1 MRAVDIIAK
10 KRDGGLL
17 KAGEIEF
24 MVKGFVSGDVPDYQ
38 MAAWA
43 MAVLLRGM
51 TPQETTDLTMSM
63 VRSGETL
70 NLRGI
75 APVIVDKHSTGGVGD
90 KTTLVVAPLVAA
102 VGLPVAKMS
111 GRGLGFTGGTLD
123 KLEAIPGMSVSLGI
137 AQFMENVRKH
147 GIVVSGQTA
156 DLAPADGQ
164 LYALRDVTAT
174 VPSLPLI
181 ASSIMSKKIAGG
193 ADAVVLDVK
202 VGQGAF
208 MATLED
214 ATELAD
220 AMIQIG
226 RGVGKRVT
234 AVLSDMSQPLGRTVG
249 NALEVREAVEAL
261 RSDASGPKD
270 LLEHCLVIASE
281 MLVLGQVVS
290 SPEEGRARCL
300 EALANGRALLKFVEW
315 VIAQGGDGRIVDDL
329 ARLPQA
335 QYQQPVV
342 APKSGYLAG
351 IDARKVGLSAVA
363 LGAGRQRKGDTVDM
377 AVGVVFHAKIGDW
390 VDEGQPLFTIHAS
403 RLVTSEIRDQ
413 LLAAYAWSS
422 QPTAPPA
429 LIYNILRSA

>member
-90 KTTLVVAPLVAA
+90 KTTLLVAPLVAA

-249 NALEVREAVEAL
+249 NALEVREAVETL

-377 AVGVVFHAKIGDW
+377 AVGVVLHAKIGDW
-390 VDEGQPLFTIHAS
+390 VDEGQPLFTIHTS
-403 RLVTSEIRDQ
+403 RPVTSEIRDQ
-413 LLAAYAWSS
+413 LLAAYTWSN
-422 QPTAPPA
+422 QPTALPA